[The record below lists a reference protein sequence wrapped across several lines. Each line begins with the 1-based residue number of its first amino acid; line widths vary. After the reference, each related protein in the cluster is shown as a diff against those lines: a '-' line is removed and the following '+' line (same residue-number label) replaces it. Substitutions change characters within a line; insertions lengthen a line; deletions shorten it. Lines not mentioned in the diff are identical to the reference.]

1 MKQYSE
7 EELQEALDCIAN
19 GTPIKQTAREY
30 GIPKSDGAA
39 DLQRLSPDQEKHL
52 ASWIIAQQALGLPPT
67 HAQAFIR
74 RNPVIKVLRARA
86 IDSKRVN
93 GASVEVIRSWFQRLE
108 QPDIQEIKPANR
120 YNMDEAGVLEGIGS
134 NGLVLGSTENRS
146 IRKKQPGSKAWTS
159 FIECISAL
167 GRTIPPL
174 VIFKGKTVQQQ
185 WFPLNLGPFKDWQFT
200 ATENGWITDE
210 TAIEWLEKV
219 FIPNTAPEDPSEYRL
234 LVVDG
239 HGSHTATDFMYLC
252 FRHRIRLL
260 FLPPHTSHVLQPLD
274 LAVFSP
280 LKTAYRKVLGN
291 VNQFSNST
299 VIGKRY
305 FLQCYQKA
313 RSEALSGQNIRSG
326 WRAAGLWPVSMAKPL
341 LSPLVVGN
349 TSYTT
354 SDPAKTEPEGSSRTF
369 CTPRNI
375 FRGSDIIWSTPRK
388 SVEFKEQV
396 RVANLLEENTVTQRQ
411 LFRKV
416 RKAFDEK
423 DVQVAALERQ
433 VEALQAQLETARPR
447 KRRKVDLSPNSRF
460 ATIEDIQRT
469 QMAIGEAE
477 ITSDEESDSEISEA
491 GSCIVVAVKTS

>member
-1 MKQYSE
+1 
-7 EELQEALDCIAN
+7 
-19 GTPIKQTAREY
+19 
-30 GIPKSDGAA
+30 
-39 DLQRLSPDQEKHL
+39 
-52 ASWIIAQQALGLPPT
+52 
-67 HAQAFIR
+67 
-74 RNPVIKVLRARA
+74 
-86 IDSKRVN
+86 
-93 GASVEVIRSWFQRLE
+93 
-108 QPDIQEIKPANR
+108 
-120 YNMDEAGVLEGIGS
+120 
-134 NGLVLGSTENRS
+134 
-146 IRKKQPGSKAWTS
+146 
-159 FIECISAL
+159 
-167 GRTIPPL
+167 
-174 VIFKGKTVQQQ
+174 
-185 WFPLNLGPFKDWQFT
+185 
-200 ATENGWITDE
+200 
-210 TAIEWLEKV
+210 
-219 FIPNTAPEDPSEYRL
+219 
-234 LVVDG
+234 
-239 HGSHTATDFMYLC
+239 MYLC

-291 VNQFSNST
+291 INQFSNST

-341 LSPLVVGN
+341 LSPLLVGN

-354 SDPAKTEPEGSSRTF
+354 SDPAKAEPEGSSRAF
-369 CTPRNI
+369 YTPRDTI
-375 FRGSDIIWSTPRK
+375 RGSDIIWSTPRK

-396 RVANLLEENTVTQRQ
+396 RLANLLEENTVTQRQ

-416 RKAFDEK
+416 RKAFDRK
-423 DVQVAALERQ
+423 DVQVAVLERQ
-433 VEALQAQLETARPR
+433 VEALQAQLEAARPR

-469 QMAIGEAE
+469 QMAVGEAE

>member
-1 MKQYSE
+1 YTEK
-7 EELQEALDCIAN
+7 ELQEALDCIAN
-19 GTPIKQTAREY
+19 GTPIKQAAREY
-30 GIPKSDGAA
+30 GIPESTLRSRLQGHQSRSEGAA
-39 DLQRLSPDQEKHL
+39 DLQSLSPDQEKHL
-52 ASWIIAQQALGLPPT
+52 ASWIIAQQSLGLPPT
-67 HAQAFIR
+67 HAQVREFAERILRAQGDPNPVGKKWLQSFVR
-74 RNPVIKVLRARA
+74 RNPVIKVLRARD
-86 IDSKRVN
+86 IDSKRIN

-134 NGLVLGSTENRS
+134 NGLVIRSTENRP

-174 VIFKGKTVQQQ
+174 VIFKG
-185 WFPLNLGPFKDWQFT
+185 PFRGWQFT

-210 TAIEWLEKV
+210 KAVEWLEKV

-234 LVVDG
+234 LIIDG
-239 HGSHTATDFMYLC
+239 HGSHTTTDFIYLC

-291 VNQFSNST
+291 ANQFSNSA
-299 VIGKRY
+299 VIGKQY
-305 FLQCYQKA
+305 FLQCCRKA
-313 RSEALSGQNIRSG
+313 RSEALSGQSIRSG
-326 WRAAGLWPVSMAKPL
+326 WRAAGLWP
-341 LSPLVVGN
+341 
-349 TSYTT
+349 
-354 SDPAKTEPEGSSRTF
+354 
-369 CTPRNI
+369 NI
-375 FRGSDIIWSTPRK
+375 NRGSDIVWSAPRK

-396 RVANLLEENTVTQRQ
+396 RVANLVEENTVTQRQ

-423 DVQVAALERQ
+423 DVQVAVLERQ
-433 VEALQAQLETARPR
+433 VEALQAQLKAARPR

-469 QMAIGEAE
+469 QMAVGEAE
-477 ITSDEESDSEISEA
+477 ITSDEESDSEINEA
-491 GSCIVVAVKTS
+491 DSCIVVAVRTS

>member
-252 FRHRIRLL
+252 FRH
-260 FLPPHTSHVLQPLD
+260 P
-274 LAVFSP
+274 VFSP